1 MSQGSER
8 RNIDFAILINTTA
21 RSDLYITISQ
31 HELLDEDVAL
41 LVRSAR

>member
-1 MSQGSER
+1 MSQGSKR

-21 RSDLYITISQ
+21 GSDLYITISQ
-31 HELLDEDVAL
+31 HELDEDVEL